1 MKGETVN
8 ISGAIPY
15 PEDQYRKHYQ
25 NPTYPRK
32 GKECEGDFQS
42 VLDAE
47 MKKMEPTHRPR
58 E

>member
-1 MKGETVN
+1 MN
-8 ISGAIPY
+8 ICGAIPY
-15 PEDQYRKHYQ
+15 PEDQYRKHYK

-32 GKECEGDFQS
+32 GKESKGYFQS

>member
-8 ISGAIPY
+8 ISGAMPY
-15 PEDQYRKHYQ
+15 PEGQYRKHYK

-32 GKECEGDFQS
+32 GKESEGDFQS

>member
-1 MKGETVN
+1 MN
-8 ISGAIPY
+8 ISGAIQY
-15 PEDQYRKHYQ
+15 PEDQYRKHYK